1 MIPVIFHLGKKPRIA
16 RAWAMQWAMN
26 YIVYDVRR
34 EGEAG
39 SRPALGFGFGNF
51 LKVGVN

>member
-1 MIPVIFHLGKKPRIA
+1 MIPVIPSREEATNSEGVGKCN
-16 RAWAMQWAMN
+16 WAMN
-26 YIVYDVRR
+26 YIVNDVRR